1 MTVAILVLVVG
12 LAAGFAF
19 LNGFRDVSNA
29 VALSTRTRALTASI
43 AVLLAAIFNFVGAML
58 SGTFVLAFTQSWI
71 TIPHGT
77 SGLTMLASALA
88 SSILWGVYAWW
99 RGIPLSSTNSL
110 VGGLIGAGSAS
121 VLVGG
126 NAVGGMDNV
135 LLTQV
140 ALPLVLSP
148 VIAFVGAYLLV
159 WPVTWL
165 ARYTQPDVVNSR
177 FRRAQAVSTAAV
189 AFGHGLQDGQRT
201 AGVLVLALVAAGM
214 TTGGNVPFWVLLL
227 TAIML
232 TAGTMFGGWRISHTL
247 GHKLIRVDPLRGFVA
262 QTLTSVML
270 FIGAI
275 GLHLPL
281 STTHTLTTSVL
292 GAGTNQRFPSTNR
305 RLVRRILLFWLV
317 TPVVTAAVAF
327 VLELAFSPL
336 AELQPN

>member
-1 MTVAILVLVVG
+1 MTLAFLVLVVA
-12 LAAGFAF
+12 LASGFAF

-29 VALSTRTRALTASI
+29 VALSTRTRALTPSI

-58 SGTFVLAFTQSWI
+58 SGTFILAFTQSWI
-71 TIPHGT
+71 TLPSGT
-77 SGLTMLASALA
+77 SGLTMLASALTA
-88 SSILWGVYAWW
+88 AILWGVYAWW

-110 VGGLIGAGSAS
+110 VGGLIGAGAAS
-121 VLVGG
+121 ILVGG

-135 LLTQV
+135 LLAQV
-140 ALPLVLSP
+140 ALPLLLSP
-148 VIAFVGAYLLV
+148 VIAFVAAYLLV
-159 WPVTWL
+159 WPVTWA
-165 ARYTQPDVVNSR
+165 ARYTQPNVVNRR

-201 AGVLVLALVAAGM
+201 AAVMVLAVVAAGLS
-214 TTGGNVPFWVLLL
+214 GGGDVPLWILLL

-270 FIGAI
+270 FVGAI

-281 STTHTLTTSVL
+281 STTHTLTASVL
-292 GAGTNQRFPSTNR
+292 GAGVKQRFHAVNR
-305 RLVRRILLFWLV
+305 RLVRRILLFWV
-317 TPVVTAAVAF
+317 ATPLITAAAAF
-327 VLELAFSPL
+327 ILELAFSPL
-336 AELQPN
+336 ADL

>member
-1 MTVAILVLVVG
+1 MTIAFLILVVA
-12 LAAGFAF
+12 LASGFAF

-29 VALSTRTRALTASI
+29 VALSTRTRALTPSV
-43 AVLLAAIFNFVGAML
+43 AVLLAAVFNFVGAML
-58 SGTFVLAFTQSWI
+58 SGTFILAFTQSWI
-71 TIPHGT
+71 TLPEGT
-77 SGLTMLASALA
+77 SGLTMLAAALTA
-88 SSILWGVYAWW
+88 AILWGGVYAWW

-110 VGGLIGAGSAS
+110 VGGLIGAGAAS

-140 ALPLVLSP
+140 ALPPLVLSP
-148 VIAFVGAYLLV
+148 VIAFVAAYLLV
-159 WPVTWL
+159 WPVTWA
-165 ARYTQPDVVNSR
+165 ARYTQPNVVNRR
-177 FRRAQAVSTAAV
+177 FRRAQAISTAAV

-201 AGVLVLALVAAGM
+201 AAVMVLAMVAAGLSS
-214 TTGGNVPFWVLLL
+214 GSDVPLWILLL

-275 GLHLPL
+275 GFHLPL
-281 STTHTLTTSVL
+281 STTHTLTASVL
-292 GAGTNQRFPSTNR
+292 GSGVNQRFHTVNR
-305 RLVRRILLFWLV
+305 RLVRRSCCSGW
-317 TPVVTAAVAF
+317 PHR
-327 VLELAFSPL
+327 
-336 AELQPN
+336 

>member
-1 MTVAILVLVVG
+1 MTIAILVLVVG
-12 LAAGFAF
+12 LASGFAF

-29 VALSTRTRALTASI
+29 VALSTRTRALTPSI

-58 SGTFVLAFTQSWI
+58 SGTFILAFTQSWI
-71 TIPHGT
+71 TLPSGT
-77 SGLTMLASALA
+77 SGLTILASALTA
-88 SSILWGVYAWW
+88 AILWGVYAWW

-110 VGGLIGAGSAS
+110 VGGLIGAGAASA
-121 VLVGG
+121 LVGG

-148 VIAFVGAYLLV
+148 VIAFVAAYLLV
-159 WPVTWL
+159 WPVTWA
-165 ARYTQPDVVNSR
+165 ARYTQPNVVNRR
-177 FRRAQAVSTAAV
+177 FRRAQAISAAAV

-201 AGVLVLALVAAGM
+201 AAVILLAMVAAGLS
-214 TTGGNVPFWVLLL
+214 GGNDVPLWILLV

-247 GHKLIRVDPLRGFVA
+247 GHKLIRVDPLRGFVS

-275 GLHLPL
+275 AFHLPL
-281 STTHTLTTSVL
+281 STTHTLTASVL
-292 GAGTNQRFPSTNR
+292 GAGVNQRFHTVNR
-305 RLVRRILLFWLV
+305 RLVRRILLFWV
-317 TPVVTAAVAF
+317 ATPLITAAAAF
-327 VLELAFSPL
+327 ILELAFSPL
-336 AELQPN
+336 ADL

>member
-1 MTVAILVLVVG
+1 MTTAFLVLVVG

-29 VALSTRTRALTASI
+29 VALSTRTRALTASV
-43 AVLLAAIFNFVGAML
+43 AVLLAAIFNFVGALL
-58 SGTFVLAFTQSWI
+58 SGGFVLAFTQSWI
-71 TIPHGT
+71 TLPGGT
-77 SGLTMLASALA
+77 SGLTLLAAALG

-110 VGGLIGAGSAS
+110 VGGLIGAGTAS
-121 VLVGG
+121 ILVGG
-126 NAVGGMDNV
+126 NAVGGVGDV

-140 ALPLVLSP
+140 VLPLVLSP
-148 VIAFVGAYLLV
+148 IIAFVVAYLLV
-159 WPVTWL
+159 WPVTWA
-165 ARYTQPDVVNSR
+165 ARYSQPNVVNGR

-201 AGVLVLALVAAGM
+201 AAVVLLALVAAGLSS
-214 TTGGNVPFWVLLL
+214 GAEVPLWVLLL
-227 TAIML
+227 TAGML
-232 TAGTMFGGWRISHTL
+232 TLGTLFGGWRISHTL

-281 STTHTLTTSVL
+281 STTHTLTASVL
-292 GAGTNQRFPSTNR
+292 GAGTNQPFAVTNR
-305 RLVRRILLFWLV
+305 KLVIRILTFWVLTPLV
-317 TPVVTAAVAF
+317 TATVAF
-327 VLELAFSPL
+327 ILELAFSPL
-336 AELQPN
+336 TKG

>member
-1 MTVAILVLVVG
+1 MTVAFLVLVVG
-12 LAAGFAF
+12 LASGFAF

-29 VALSTRTRALTASI
+29 VALSTRTRALTPSI
-43 AVLLAAIFNFVGAML
+43 AVLLAAVFNFVGAML
-58 SGTFVLAFTQSWI
+58 SGSFVLAFTQSWI
-71 TIPHGT
+71 ILPDGT
-77 SGLTMLASALA
+77 SGLSMLASTLTAA
-88 SSILWGVYAWW
+88 ILWGVYAWW

-110 VGGLIGAGSAS
+110 VGGLIGAGAAS

-126 NAVGGMDNV
+126 NSIGGVDNV
-135 LLTQV
+135 VLTQV
-140 ALPLVLSP
+140 VLPLLLSP

-159 WPVTWL
+159 WPVTWA
-165 ARYTQPDVVNSR
+165 ARYTQPNVVNRR

-201 AGVLVLALVAAGM
+201 AAVIVLAMVAAGLS
-214 TTGGNVPFWVLLL
+214 GGGEVPFWTLLL
-227 TAIML
+227 TAVML

-270 FIGAI
+270 FVGAI

-281 STTHTLTTSVL
+281 STTHTLTASVL
-292 GAGTNQRFPSTNR
+292 GAGTNQRFSMTNR

-317 TPVVTAAVAF
+317 TPLITAAVAF
-327 VLELAFSPL
+327 ILELAFSPL
-336 AELQPN
+336 ADL